1 MLNPKNILVVE
12 EDKLLACI
20 FKMYIQNLGHNLVG
34 IASSANE
41 SIEKCRELAPDLVLM
56 DINLNGE
63 MEGIYATKIIHQT
76 SDTPIIYVTGETS
89 ESTLERA
96 LDTNIY
102 GYLVKPITKEPLQ
115 ENIRYAI
122 KKHSQFRRLNLGDK
136 RILTLISGSTT
147 PILLIHGELVRLINQ
162 AAVRLFKIIHH
173 HQVVDHPV
181 IMLIEEKS
189 RLDFQDSLQKA
200 SNGETNFADMVLN
213 CVDSNLAIFPVRI
226 SGHQLNFDNQK
237 TLQLTFNR
245 LD

>member
-1 MLNPKNILVVE
+1 MIKPKNILVVE

-63 MEGIYATKIIHQT
+63 MEGIHATKIIHKT
-76 SDTPIIYVTGETS
+76 SNTPIIYVTGETS

-115 ENIRYAI
+115 ENIQYAI
-122 KKHSQFRRLNLGDK
+122 KKHGQFQQLNLGDK

-147 PILLIHGELVRLINQ
+147 PILLIHDELVRLINQ
-162 AAVRLFKIIHH
+162 AAVRLFKIIHL
-173 HQVVDHPV
+173 HQIVDHPV
-181 IMLIEEKS
+181 IGLIEEKS
-189 RLDFQDSLQKA
+189 RADFQDYLQKA
-200 SNGETNFADMVLN
+200 NYGETNFTDIYLN
-213 CVDSNLAIFPVRI
+213 CVDSNLAIFPVKI
-226 SGHQLNFDNQK
+226 CGHDLKFDNQK

-245 LD
+245 LE